1 MRSQSISRKNT
12 FKFQGFVQFSWP
24 MKFGFVVSV
33 SFYIDMCACA
43 ARWLKKS
50 TDLSWKMP
58 CLGFSCVQTG
68 WVCSLWLTQTHA
80 WILALIQ
87 MCWFPFPN
95 SWKYFTYSIVYID
108 VYLRWVRSLLCSTEA
123 LLVYIIVLLLP
134 GDQWIN
140 VKLFTV
146 MCMYEINKRER
157 NTDSFW
163 SRGNLQSAPSRNC
176 RMQEEDPWESTLF
189 LFMHR
194 V

>member
-1 MRSQSISRKNT
+1 
-12 FKFQGFVQFSWP
+12 
-24 MKFGFVVSV
+24 MKFDFVVSL
-33 SFYIDMCACA
+33 SFYTDMCACA
-43 ARWLKKS
+43 ARWLKTS
-50 TDLSWKMP
+50 TVLSWKMP

-68 WVCSLWLTQTHA
+68 WVCSLCTA

-95 SWKYFTYSIVYID
+95 SWKYFPSSFVYIH
-108 VYLRWVRSLLCSTEA
+108 VYLRGVRSLSFFAEA
-123 LLVYIIVLLLP
+123 LLVYIIVLPLP

-146 MCMYEINKRER
+146 MCMCEINKWDR

-176 RMQEEDPWESTLF
+176 RMQEEAPWESTLF
-189 LFMHR
+189 LFMHC

>member
-1 MRSQSISRKNT
+1 MLHVDWKNPQT
-12 FKFQGFVQFSWP
+12 LAERCP
-24 MKFGFVVSV
+24 
-33 SFYIDMCACA
+33 A
-43 ARWLKKS
+43 
-50 TDLSWKMP
+50 
-58 CLGFSCVQTG
+58 LGFLVYKQVGCVHSDLHKCT
-68 WVCSLWLTQTHA
+68 A